1 MAVGLPIAAAL
12 RLLCLNLVHHLDET
26 DIDGGRSL
34 FRRDH
39 GASRLPEICH
49 STGAPR
55 QSSLLM
61 VLTRTTIGVL
71 FMLSNAIVSDIIV
84 EWDTIVA

>member
-1 MAVGLPIAAAL
+1 
-12 RLLCLNLVHHLDET
+12 
-26 DIDGGRSL
+26 
-34 FRRDH
+34 
-39 GASRLPEICH
+39 
-49 STGAPR
+49 
-55 QSSLLM
+55 M